1 MIHLFIFFLLKI
13 LFFFLS
19 IKMSDNLVLTLLG
32 AVGIGALVM
41 GMNKDDEI
49 KEDFW
54 NSIQLS
60 AKRETVKV
68 TVDKKTGKRTESVV
82 PFNDTAVTTQKSLK
96 QMQKSQNQQLMQ
108 KLASNQKLSFGGP
121 VEKYEPRENYQNVH
135 ENFELPYHQ
144 ALGSSQ
150 VTGDNYVSYPNFEQS
165 VTQPSPSLNLPAQ
178 IRYNPPSLDKMGI
191 TESFQCNRPM
201 SNMDHANVVEGFM
214 SFDKTNPNPGS
225 GYAYGNYNTVV
236 ADAEKS
242 KTATNL
248 QSQLP
253 VGTMDSQGE
262 NTMLFDR
269 YITVPGKA
277 AGRFNRGNGI
287 VDRIRGDLPVCVD
300 PCQKGWFASPGKPSD
315 LAIGALSYI
324 GGEGSASNELT
335 NFVQIN
341 GGFPSIKPSTQDTN
355 AVTNMLSQTT
365 PSSGLVQV
373 SSFH

>member
-1 MIHLFIFFLLKI
+1 
-13 LFFFLS
+13 
-19 IKMSDNLVLTLLG
+19 MSDNLLLTLLG

-82 PFNDTAVTTQKSLK
+82 PFNDTAVTTKKSL
-96 QMQKSQNQQLMQ
+96 QRLQKAQNTQLAM
-108 KLASNQKLSFGGP
+108 KLAANQSLSFGGP
-121 VEKYEPRENYQNVH
+121 VSETYEPRENYQNVH
-135 ENFELPYHQ
+135 ENFEMPYHQ
-144 ALGSSQ
+144 SLGSSQ
-150 VTGDNYVSYPNFEQS
+150 VTGDSYVSYPNFEQS
-165 VTQPSPSLNLPAQ
+165 VPQPSPSLNLPAQ
-178 IRYNPPSLDKMGI
+178 LRYNPPSLDKMGI
-191 TESFQCNRPM
+191 TEAFQCNRPM

-214 SFDKTNPNPGS
+214 SMDKTNPNPGS

-236 ADAEKS
+236 GDAEKS
-242 KTATNL
+242 KTATNF
-248 QSQLP
+248 QTELP
-253 VGTMDSQGE
+253 VGTMDNQGE

-341 GGFPSIKPSTQDTN
+341 GGLPAIKPVTADTN
-355 AVTNMLSQTT
+355 AVTNMIANTS

-373 SSFH
+373 AAFK

>member
-1 MIHLFIFFLLKI
+1 
-13 LFFFLS
+13 
-19 IKMSDNLVLTLLG
+19 MSDNLVLTLLG

-96 QMQKSQNQQLMQ
+96 QMQKSQNQQLMA
-108 KLASNQKLSFGGP
+108 KLASNQRLSFGGP
-121 VEKYEPRENYQNVH
+121 VEKYEPRAESYEPQENYQ
-135 ENFELPYHQ
+135 ENFEMPYHQ

-150 VTGDNYVSYPNFEQS
+150 VTGDNYVTYPNFEQS

-214 SFDKTNPNPGS
+214 SMDKTNPNPGA

-242 KTATNL
+242 KTASSV

-324 GGEGSASNELT
+324 GGDGSASNELT

-341 GGFPSIKPSTQDTN
+341 GGIPAIKPPTADNN
-355 AVTNMLSQTT
+355 AVTNMLAQTT
-365 PSSGLVQV
+365 PTSGLVQV

>member
-1 MIHLFIFFLLKI
+1 
-13 LFFFLS
+13 
-19 IKMSDNLVLTLLG
+19 MSDNLLLTLLG

-54 NSIQLS
+54 NSIQLA
-60 AKRETVKV
+60 AKRETVRV

-82 PFNDTAVTTQKSLK
+82 PFNETAVTTKKSLQRIK
-96 QMQKSQNQQLMQ
+96 KAQNQQLMA
-108 KLASNQKLSFGGP
+108 KLATNQKLSFGGP
-121 VEKYEPRENYQNVH
+121 VEETYEPRQNYDQDVQ
-135 ENFELPYHQ
+135 ENFEIPYHQ

-150 VTGDNYVSYPNFEQS
+150 VTGDSYVSYPNFEQS
-165 VTQPSPSLNLPAQ
+165 VPQPSPSLNLPAQ
-178 IRYNPPSLDKMGI
+178 LRYNPPSLDKMGI
-191 TESFQCNRPM
+191 TEAFQCNRPM
-201 SNMDHANVVEGFM
+201 TNMDHANVVEGFM
-214 SFDKTNPNPGS
+214 SMDQTNPNPGA
-225 GYAYGNYNTVV
+225 GYAGGNYNTVV
-236 ADAEKS
+236 ADAENSKS
-242 KTATNL
+242 ATNL
-248 QSQLP
+248 QTQLP

-269 YITVPGKA
+269 SITVPGKA

-287 VDRIRGDLPVCVD
+287 VDRISGDLPVCVD

-341 GGFPSIKPSTQDTN
+341 GGLPAISKTTADTN
-355 AVTNMLSQTT
+355 AVTNMIAQTT
-365 PSSGLVQV
+365 PTSGLLQV
-373 SSFH
+373 SSFQ